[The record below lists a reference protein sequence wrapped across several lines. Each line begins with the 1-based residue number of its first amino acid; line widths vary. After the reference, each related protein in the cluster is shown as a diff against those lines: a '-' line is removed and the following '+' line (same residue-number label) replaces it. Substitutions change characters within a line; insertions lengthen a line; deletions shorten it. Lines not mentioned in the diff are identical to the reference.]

1 MVILSAAVTTKTGRA
16 LLSRQFVDMNRL
28 RVEGL
33 LAAFPKLQGT
43 GNKQH
48 TFVETD
54 SVRYVY
60 QPVESIFLLLITN
73 KASNIVEDLETLRL
87 LSKVVPEIAGGTSE
101 DKVSDHAFEL
111 VFAFDEVI
119 TTGGYRET
127 IDMRTIRQ
135 NLDMDSHEEKLA
147 NMVKKSKLDAAKDQ
161 AKHMSQV
168 IKQRQRDAMKT
179 GMGGGGPMA
188 GMGGGDMDDEDE
200 YNGGS
205 PFGNQNNGD
214 SDFMDAY
221 ANPTP
226 PPEPE
231 PIIQVQGMKL
241 GKKKKGKVDLMSK
254 MAAEDGLDV
263 RASMPQEE
271 IADAPPP
278 PPQATSQQPIALS
291 VEEKLTISLSQEGAL
306 EAFDLKGTLS
316 LTANDDVAAA
326 CRLTVAHKTAAA
338 GTTFATHP
346 KVDKKAWESDGIVQ
360 MKGNAKGFPVGRAVG
375 VVRWALSTTDEQQ
388 VPLTINCWPEDEG
401 DGQMN
406 VNIEYTAARSG
417 MELYDVSIKI
427 PGCGAQPEIVSV
439 DGTHSHDARSEI
451 LDWQLDCIDSGNPT
465 GTLEFNIAQKD
476 EGAFFPIEVSF
487 RSKSLYYDVP
497 ISSVEST
504 EGHGSIGY
512 SLDKKVTVDSFR
524 IA

>member
-1 MVILSAAVTTKTGRA
+1 VTTKNGRA

-168 IKQRQRDAMKT
+168 IKQRQRDAIKT

-188 GMGGGDMDDEDE
+188 GMGGGDMDDEDD
-200 YNGGS
+200 YGGGS
-205 PFGNQNNGD
+205 PFGGPQNNGD

-226 PPEPE
+226 APEPE
-231 PIIQVQGMKL
+231 PVIQVQGMKL

-278 PPQATSQQPIALS
+278 PPPTSTQQPIALS

-326 CRLTVAHKTAAA
+326 CRLTVANKTAAS

-360 MKGNAKGFPVGRAVG
+360 MKGNSKGFPVGRAVG

-427 PGCGAQPEIVSV
+427 PGCGAQPEIVAV
-439 DGTHSHDARSEI
+439 DGTHQHDARSEI
-451 LDWQLDCIDSGNPT
+451 LDWQLDCIDGGNPT
-465 GTLEFNIAQKD
+465 GTLEFNIQQKD

-497 ISSVEST
+497 VSSVEST
-504 EGHGSIGY
+504 EGHGGIGY